1 MFITIYN
8 RLKEMQNRDAFH
20 NDIVIVEESTVVLG
34 VEDKKGLGEICKES
48 RPPSNIFTTLL
59 IDGRLE
65 GSGLNFYCLF
75 IFEFM
80 CNFRNFKRDDFIF
93 LILGVLRVC

>member
-1 MFITIYN
+1 MQIVENKFN
-8 RLKEMQNRDAFH
+8 RLWTLSSVQSIFLFEVKDFNFHSNLRSSFIQVKEFDIRQDA
-20 NDIVIVEESTVVLG
+20 G
-34 VEDKKGLGEICKES
+34 C
-48 RPPSNIFTTLL
+48 
-59 IDGRLE
+59 
-65 GSGLNFYCLF
+65 NFYCLF